1 MNELHFKRGNLM
13 LLKEFYERFGEI
25 KNFDDLYQEIQEK
38 NFIDLYSFDE
48 FLNKINNYPQQIF
61 FDYLFRTYNNLM
73 KNIEFLESNGINDL
87 LEIHIIREKLNELML
102 NVSDINL
109 D

>member
-1 MNELHFKRGNLM
+1 
-13 LLKEFYERFGEI
+13 
-25 KNFDDLYQEIQEK
+25 
-38 NFIDLYSFDE
+38 
-48 FLNKINNYPQQIF
+48 
-61 FDYLFRTYNNLM
+61 M